1 LPWCVVRVCHK
12 SDTNPFPAQPSWEGE
27 AASTAGWSVCL
38 SVRLSVSMCNVST
51 VKPVSQSVV
60 LAVHRSPTP
69 GDAFAPARCHGCDGH
84 VTQRGPSDAQ
94 KLTEESGSHC
104 LCVCMYGQRSLYAPM
119 NEGSTLNTR
128 NAREGAHEHP
138 SIHQHFGPHAETQ
151 SWPAVPPHPRHTTHT
166 THERDTKLAHTPRGP
181 IHPSIHLCPH

>member
-1 LPWCVVRVCHK
+1 
-12 SDTNPFPAQPSWEGE
+12 
-27 AASTAGWSVCL
+27 
-38 SVRLSVSMCNVST
+38 MCNVST

-151 SWPAVPPHPRHTTHT
+151 SWPAVPPHPRHTHTHT
-166 THERDTKLAHTPRGP
+166 HTQQPAHTPQHSIPSPHHAHHTRERHEASTYPPGT
-181 IHPSIHLCPH
+181 HPSIHPS

>member
-1 LPWCVVRVCHK
+1 
-12 SDTNPFPAQPSWEGE
+12 
-27 AASTAGWSVCL
+27 
-38 SVRLSVSMCNVST
+38 MCNVST

-151 SWPAVPPHPRHTTHT
+151 SWPAVPPHPRHTHTHTHTHSNPPTHHSIAYPRHTTHT

-181 IHPSIHLCPH
+181 IHPSIHLDK